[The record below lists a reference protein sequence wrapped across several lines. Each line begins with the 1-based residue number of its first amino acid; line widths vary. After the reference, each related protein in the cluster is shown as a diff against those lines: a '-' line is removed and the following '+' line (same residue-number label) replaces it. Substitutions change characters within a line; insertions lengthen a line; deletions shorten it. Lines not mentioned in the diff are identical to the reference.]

1 MNAIHLL
8 SVVRGSGFS
17 RAGDAAV
24 SIERLDDLAAELARI
39 FQVSCHVHEESFSAD
54 FAYDQPRNQFHSTAI
69 LQRLENLA
77 SDSQVQVLGVTGLDL
92 FIPILTFVFGEA
104 QLGGRCALVSL
115 HRLREEFYGL
125 PPNDDLLWSRL
136 VKESV
141 HELGHTLGLRHCR
154 DWQCAMAST
163 HDVERLDLKGEE
175 YCQFCLAATSLA
187 RPAPRGRES
196 LASAKLPPRN
206 PA

>member
-17 RAGDAAV
+17 RADDAAV
-24 SIERLDDLAAELARI
+24 TIHRLDDLATELARI
-39 FQVSCHVHEESFSAD
+39 FQVSCHVHEESLSVD
-54 FAYDQPRNQFHSTAI
+54 FAHDPPRGQYHSTAI
-69 LQRLENLA
+69 LQRLESLV

-104 QLGGRCALVSL
+104 QLGGRCALVSM

-125 PPNDDLLWSRL
+125 PPHDGLLWSRL

-175 YCQFCLAATSLA
+175 YCQACLAAVSLA
-187 RPAPRGRES
+187 RPAPRRREF
-196 LASAKLPPRN
+196 LAPTKLLRRKSS
-206 PA
+206 

>member
-39 FQVSCHVHEESFSAD
+39 FQVSCHVHEESLPVG
-54 FAYDQPRNQFHSTAI
+54 FAFDPPRGQHHSTAI
-69 LQRLENLA
+69 LQRLESLV

-104 QLGGRCALVSL
+104 QLGGRCALVSM

-125 PPNDDLLWSRL
+125 PPNDDLFWSRL

-175 YCQFCLAATSLA
+175 YCQSCLAAVSLI
-187 RPAPRGRES
+187 RPAPRSRDF

-206 PA
+206 SA

>member
-17 RAGDAAV
+17 RARDVMV

-54 FAYDQPRNQFHSTAI
+54 FAFDPPRGQYHSTAI
-69 LQRLENLA
+69 LQRLESLV
-77 SDSQVQVLGVTGLDL
+77 SDPQIQVLGVSSLDL

-104 QLGGRCALVSL
+104 QLGGRCAVVST

-125 PPNDDLLWSRL
+125 PPNDSLLWSRL
-136 VKESV
+136 LKESV

-175 YCQFCLAATSLA
+175 YCQACLAAASLTRPTS
-187 RPAPRGRES
+187 RRREFPASP
-196 LASAKLPPRN
+196 KLPSPQ
-206 PA
+206 P

>member
-8 SVVRGSGFS
+8 SVVRGSGF
-17 RAGDAAV
+17 RREDDADI
-24 SIERLDDLAAELARI
+24 SIERLDNLAAELARI
-39 FQVSCHVHEESFSAD
+39 FQVSCHVHEDSLSAD
-54 FAYDQPRNQFHSTAI
+54 FAHDPARGQYHSTAI
-69 LQRLENLA
+69 LQRLEALVGDPQA
-77 SDSQVQVLGVTGLDL
+77 QILGVTNVDL

-104 QLGGRCALVSL
+104 QLGGRCALVSM

-125 PPNDDLLWSRL
+125 PSNPSLLWSRL

-175 YCQFCLAATSLA
+175 YCRLCLAAASLA
-187 RPAPRGRES
+187 APESRERKF
-196 LASAKLPPRN
+196 LR
-206 PA
+206 

>member
-8 SVVRGSGFS
+8 SVVRGSGFP
-17 RAGDAAV
+17 RADDAGL
-24 SIERLDDLAAELARI
+24 SIERLDELAAELARI
-39 FQVSCHVHEESFSAD
+39 FQVSCHVHEESISVD
-54 FAYDQPRNQFHSTAI
+54 FAHDAIRGQYHSTAI
-69 LQRLENLA
+69 LQRMEGLVNDPQA
-77 SDSQVQVLGVTGLDL
+77 QILGVTSLDL

-125 PPNDDLLWSRL
+125 PPNANLLWSRL

-175 YCQFCLAATSLA
+175 YCQLCLSAASLGA
-187 RPAPRGRES
+187 PASRGREFLS
-196 LASAKLPPRN
+196 LFKQTPRS
-206 PA
+206 PS